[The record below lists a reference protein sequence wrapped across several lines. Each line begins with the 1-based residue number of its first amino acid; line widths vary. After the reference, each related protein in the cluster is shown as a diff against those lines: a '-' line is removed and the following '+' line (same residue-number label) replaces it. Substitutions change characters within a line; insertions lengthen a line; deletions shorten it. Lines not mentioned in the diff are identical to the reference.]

1 MFFFSKLNFGFQNFG
16 DRENGRVVMYIT
28 TLSILRETWARC
40 VKVRQILRN
49 LLIKV
54 DERDVFMSRENQTEL
69 MERMGTEYGLQLP
82 QVFVDGQHLGVKL
95 LLTLPI
101 YFTATL
107 FTTQFLYTWLI
118 KAWLTMQLKPE
129 KFLNFSPLNLSCYTT
144 LSVLT

>member
-1 MFFFSKLNFGFQNFG
+1 
-16 DRENGRVVMYIT
+16 MYIT

-82 QVFVDGQHLGVKL
+82 QVFVDGQHLGVK
-95 LLTLPI
+95 
-101 YFTATL
+101 
-107 FTTQFLYTWLI
+107 
-118 KAWLTMQLKPE
+118 
-129 KFLNFSPLNLSCYTT
+129 
-144 LSVLT
+144 VLGFEIIDH